1 MLVELRIKNFAII
14 DSLVIELGGGFNVF
28 TGETGAGKSI
38 IMNAIALVLGER
50 AAADLVRSGAP
61 GAEVEALFDVSG
73 MEGISRALAEAGI
86 EPSDDLVIK
95 RVIARAG
102 RNRIYING
110 SLATL
115 VTLTE
120 ITRNLIDIYSQSEH
134 QSLTRTEEHLDVLDS
149 FGGLEEMRR
158 EMRAVYAD
166 YVALLKERDSIT
178 RSEDGAG
185 ARREL
190 LSFQKREIEEAA
202 LTPGEDEEL
211 RALRDRLVNA
221 EKIKGAAA
229 RGEEILYS
237 ESGSLTERLG
247 AVIRDLGAVSSFDET
262 LARTQSALESCL
274 YQIED
279 AAAALRDLAQG
290 VELEPG
296 RLDEV
301 EDRLYRIGEL
311 KKKYGPTIEAIGEY
325 RDKVEAELAGLDD
338 LDERIAE
345 IEERLAEKERAARET
360 AARLT
365 AARQEAARALKARME
380 EELATLG
387 MEGAVFEVLTRTE
400 KDPATG
406 RERLSP
412 HGTERVAFYIST
424 NPGEEIK
431 PLSRVASGGELSRI
445 MLAIKNISAAGRV
458 PTLIFDEIDTGIGG
472 AMAHVVGEKLKALS
486 RTHQVLCITHLPQ
499 IAAFGDEHFVVSKET
514 AGAVLAAQGEGAEG
528 ADERGAGTSAEGAQ
542 APAPGPRTVTSVRRL
557 RGDEHIE
564 QIAWMLGGVNVT
576 DTTREHARELVR
588 RAEGHAS

>member
-14 DSLVIELGGGFNVF
+14 DSLVIELAGGFNVF

-38 IMNAIALVLGER
+38 IMNAIALVLGDR
-50 AAADLVRSGAP
+50 AAADLVRTGAP

-73 MEGISRALAEAGI
+73 MKGICQALEEAGI
-86 EPSDDLVIK
+86 EPSGDLVIK

-149 FGGLEEMRR
+149 FGGLVEMRR
-158 EMRAVYAD
+158 EMEGAYD
-166 YVALLKERDSIT
+166 EYMALLTERDSIT
-178 RSEDGAG
+178 RGSDGAA

-190 LSFQKREIEEAA
+190 LAYLVREIEEAA
-202 LTPGEDEEL
+202 LSTGEDEEL
-211 RALRDRLVNA
+211 RALRERLVNA

-229 RGEEILYS
+229 RAEEMLYS
-237 ESGSLTERLG
+237 ESGSVTERLG
-247 AVIRDLGAVSSFDET
+247 AIIRDLGGVSSFDET
-262 LARTQSALESCL
+262 IGSALGALESSL

-279 AAAALRDLAQG
+279 AAATLRDLSQS
-290 VELEPG
+290 VEFEPG
-296 RLDEV
+296 RLEEV
-301 EDRLYRIGEL
+301 EDRIYRIGEL
-311 KKKYGPTIEAIGEY
+311 KKKYGPTIEAIGE
-325 RDKVEAELAGLDD
+325 RREKMEAELAGLDD
-338 LDERIAE
+338 LDER
-345 IEERLAEKERAARET
+345 LAAIDAMLVEKEKKARET

-365 AARQEAARALKARME
+365 TARQEAARGLKKRME
-380 EELATLG
+380 EELSTLG
-387 MEGAVFEVLTRTE
+387 MEGAVFEVLMKTE

-406 RERLSP
+406 KERLSAR
-412 HGTERVAFYIST
+412 GAERVAFYIST

-499 IAAFGDEHFVVSKET
+499 IAAFADEHFVVQKET
-514 AGAVLAAQGEGAEG
+514 AGAAAAAEGAEG
-528 ADERGAGTSAEGAQ
+528 EGSRGRAEEETAK
-542 APAPGPRTVTSVRRL
+542 APGPRTVTSVRRL
-557 RGDEHIE
+557 GGDEHVE

-588 RAEGHAS
+588 RAGGHAP